1 VQSVVLILLLGFFGF
16 IFLTAIWVRIA
27 PSNPANWHVDPELI
41 EKKLLQ
47 KRYLMRDGQHVD
59 SLIFDLDALD
69 LAEKVDRVA
78 RSQPKV
84 TVLEGS
90 AKSGNVTYVQRT
102 KLMAYPDYISIKISP
117 EIAGKSRLTIYSRSR
132 FGYFD
137 YGVNKARVKAWT
149 AAIGSTIWS

>member
-1 VQSVVLILLLGFFGF
+1 MQNVFLILLLGFFGL
-16 IFLTAIWVRIA
+16 IFLTALWVRIA
-27 PSNPANWHVDPELI
+27 PSIPVLWHVDPELV
-41 EKKLLQ
+41 EKKPRQ
-47 KRYLMRDGQHVD
+47 KRYFMFHRQEVD
-59 SLIFDLDALD
+59 SLIFALDPLD
-69 LAEKVDRVA
+69 LAERVDKFA
-78 RSQPKV
+78 LSQPKV

-117 EIAGKSRLTIYSRSR
+117 EIGGKSRLTIYSRSR

-149 AAIGSTIWS
+149 AAIGPTIEP

>member
-1 VQSVVLILLLGFFGF
+1 MILILLLGFLGL

-27 PSNPANWHVDPELI
+27 PSNPAYWHVDPELI
-41 EKKLLQ
+41 EKKLRQ
-47 KRYLMRDGQHVD
+47 KRYFIRDGQD
-59 SLIFDLDALD
+59 LNSLIFDLDALD
-69 LAEKVDRVA
+69 LAEKVDRIA
-78 RSQPKV
+78 LSQPKV

-149 AAIGSTIWS
+149 AAIGSTIGS

>member
-1 VQSVVLILLLGFFGF
+1 MVLILLFGFFGL
-16 IFLTAIWVRIA
+16 IFLTAIWARIA
-27 PSNPANWHVDPELI
+27 PSSPANWHVDPEVV
-41 EKKLLQ
+41 EKKLRQ
-47 KRYLMRDGQHVD
+47 KRYFMHDGQDVD
-59 SLIFDLDALD
+59 SLIFDLDPLD
-69 LAEKVDRVA
+69 LAEKVDSIA

-102 KLMAYPDYISIKISP
+102 KLIAYPDYISIKISP

-149 AAIGSTIWS
+149 AAIGPTTES

>member
-1 VQSVVLILLLGFFGF
+1 MVLILLFGFFGL

-27 PSNPANWHVDPELI
+27 PSSPANWHVDPEVV
-41 EKKLLQ
+41 EKKLRQ
-47 KRYLMRDGQHVD
+47 KRYFMHDGQDVD
-59 SLIFDLDALD
+59 SLIFDLDPLD
-69 LAEKVDRVA
+69 LAEKVDSIA

-102 KLMAYPDYISIKISP
+102 KLIAYPDYISIKISP

-149 AAIGSTIWS
+149 AAIGPTTES